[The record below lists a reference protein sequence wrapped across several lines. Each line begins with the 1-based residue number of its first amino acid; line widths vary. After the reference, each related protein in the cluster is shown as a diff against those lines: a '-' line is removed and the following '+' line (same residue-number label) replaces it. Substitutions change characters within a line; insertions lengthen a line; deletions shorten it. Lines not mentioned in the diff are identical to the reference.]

1 VSKKLLRYACAL
13 VVFIWIVNTL
23 ANKFYWY
30 SAMWYFDIPMHIMG
44 GVFLCLLFGA
54 LFFKK
59 LLVLDTRD
67 SLVAVLLGVLIVGL
81 GWEFFEYTVQ
91 AFSKGSLQIANLPDS
106 IKDMAMDMVGGSF
119 ASIFVLKAL
128 KRYNRHHANGK

>member
-44 GVFLCLLFGA
+44 GIFLGLLFGA

-59 LLVLDTRD
+59 LLLLDTRD
-67 SLVAVLLGVLIVGL
+67 SLVVVLLGVLIVGL
-81 GWEFFEYTVQ
+81 GWEFFEYIVQ
-91 AFSKGSLQIANLPDS
+91 ALSRGGLQIANIPDS
-106 IKDMAMDMVGGSF
+106 IKDMVMDMTGGGL
-119 ASIFVLKAL
+119 ASIFVLRTL
-128 KRYNRHHANGK
+128 KRYNRQHANGK